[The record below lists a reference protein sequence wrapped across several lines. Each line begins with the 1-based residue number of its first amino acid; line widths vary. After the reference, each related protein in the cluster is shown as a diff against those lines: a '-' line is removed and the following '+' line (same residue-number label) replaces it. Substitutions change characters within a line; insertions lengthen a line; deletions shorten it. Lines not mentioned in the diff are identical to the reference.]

1 MGGSAAAQG
10 TMKLGLLA
18 SAALAST
25 LLCGS
30 AFASDPDPWFG
41 PDKALHF
48 GLSVALSAGGYAVSS
63 VWLDTR
69 TERAI
74 AGASFSLT
82 LGAGKELWDLSG
94 HGDPSWRDFAWDAI
108 GSGVGVALALAGDAL
123 LSSKQ
128 SAGAHMSAQGLV
140 LRF

>member
-1 MGGSAAAQG
+1 
-10 TMKLGLLA
+10 MKLGLI
-18 SAALAST
+18 AST
-25 LLCGS
+25 ALSLTLLTDG
-30 AFASDPDPWFG
+30 AFASEVDPWFG

-48 GLSVALSAGGYAVSS
+48 GLSVALSAGGYAASS

-74 AGASFSLT
+74 AGATFSLT

-94 HGDPSWRDFAWDAI
+94 HGDPSWRDFTWDLV
-108 GSGVGVALALAGDAL
+108 GTGVGVALAVAADAL
-123 LSSKQ
+123 LSPKQ
-128 SAGAHMSAQGLV
+128 TSGAGVRASTQGLV